1 MKISFLKIGA
11 AILLIAVT
19 AVVSLG
25 CIGYREVDKTV
36 RLIQPIDK
44 EEVKEMVNPNIP
56 EEVVTSTLKDN
67 WTVAFFGIDA
77 RDMSDLSS
85 SNSDVIIIA
94 SVNNKTGEIKMASVY
109 RDTCL
114 KTGKSRYKKVNEAYG
129 IGGPKKAI
137 EVLNENLDLQ
147 IDDYVAV
154 NWAAVAQAI
163 NILGG
168 VDVEIS
174 DKEFFY
180 INSYITETVNSTG
193 IGSTH
198 LEHTGMNHLDGV
210 QAVAYCRIRYSDSD
224 FKRTERQRLVLSLML
239 EKAKAADWATINN
252 VIETVF
258 PMTASSIDTSNII
271 YLGKN
276 IFNYKLTE
284 TTGFPFDHKEKRVE
298 KLDYVF
304 PDKLVNNVSK
314 LHQFLYGTE
323 EYDPSDAVKEISAAI
338 EQKASV
344 TYRKQEPVPV
354 VPDAAAVPETES
366 PETEASVTEETE
378 PETEETIDYMH
389 YGPGYVPTTEAE
401 EAKQEIMESEIQ
413 EEQKTEINTETME
426 FTQE

>member
-1 MKISFLKIGA
+1 MKVSFLKIGA
-11 AILLIAVT
+11 AVLLIT
-19 AVVSLG
+19 AMAMVSLG
-25 CIGYREVDKTV
+25 CIGYRKVEKTV
-36 RLIQPIDK
+36 KMIQPIDK

-56 EEVVTSTLKDN
+56 EEIVTSTLKDN
-67 WTVAFFGIDA
+67 WTVALFGIDA

-114 KTGKSRYKKVNEAYG
+114 KTGKSRYRKVNEAYG

-168 VDVEIS
+168 VDVEIT

-198 LEHTGMNHLDGV
+198 LEHAGMNHLDGV

-258 PMTASSIDTSNII
+258 PMTASSIDTSNIL

-284 TTGFPFDHKEKRVE
+284 TIGFPFEHKEKRVE

-304 PDKLVNNVSK
+304 PDKLANNVSK
-314 LHQFLYGTE
+314 LHEFLYGTE
-323 EYDPSDAVKEISAAI
+323 EYDPSDAVKKISEAI

-344 TYRKQEPVPV
+344 TYKKQEPEPIVL
-354 VPDAAAVPETES
+354 DTAAVSETES
-366 PETEASVTEETE
+366 PETEAPVTGETE
-378 PETEETIDYMH
+378 PETVETMDYIH
-389 YGPGYVPTTEAE
+389 YGPGYVPVTDEME
-401 EAKQEIMESEIQ
+401 QEIMESETQ
-413 EEQKTEINTETME
+413 EEQEIETVE
-426 FTQE
+426 SIQE